1 MSVNLIRSKILTKLN
16 EMGSLKVAF
25 DYETSNPDGKYPFA
39 SLTLRQGRS
48 EFRST
53 QHNQRNRFFNVRIF
67 QERTAAGQGPNNAED
82 IATQVIDEM
91 ETAFDMDTTLSGTCK
106 YVQPIEWN
114 AGYIDRETDTRILEV
129 VLQAIEI
136 VQSS

>member
-1 MSVNLIRSKILTKLN
+1 MSVSNIRSKILTKLN
-16 EMGSLKVAF
+16 EMNSLKAAF

-39 SLTLRQGRS
+39 TLTLRTGRA

-53 QHNQRNRFFNVRIF
+53 QHNQRSRFFNVRLY
-67 QERTAAGQGPNNAED
+67 QERTAVGQGPNNAED
-82 IATQVIDEM
+82 IATAVIDEL

-106 YVQPIEWN
+106 YVQPVEWN
-114 AGYIDRETDTRILEV
+114 AGYIDRETDIRLLEI
-129 VLQAIEI
+129 VLEAIEI